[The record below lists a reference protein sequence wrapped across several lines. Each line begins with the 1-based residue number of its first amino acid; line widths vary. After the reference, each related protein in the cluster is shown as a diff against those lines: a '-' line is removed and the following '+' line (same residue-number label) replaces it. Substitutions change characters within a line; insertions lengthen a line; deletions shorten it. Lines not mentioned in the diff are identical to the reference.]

1 MKKIFKEL
9 FELFVKSNKREPNAI
24 EMLQLKFKASQKA
37 SQQVGKGEVIPF
49 PPERITDW
57 TKARPQPPEIEIIDG
72 VQTTRGLGDL
82 FERQMKN
89 IGKKDPALYED
100 RGGNIIPAQFDES
113 PAFPSYTAKD
123 SLPPGGTRESVRKE
137 AIEKYGIQPERVDEI
152 MNTKFDEKLADE
164 VLKDLDLDDALPNY
178 KETPGEYSRRNT
190 PGSIENLREEMK
202 IAYRNEFDRLTG
214 NETAEEL
221 KEILKNLDTDGVP
234 FAAGGVAGLLG
245 ERTGY
250 AQGMDVVR
258 KQKKEIPEEIKK
270 KIFEMMMGTR
280 NLGKVIENSERTKS
294 RIGPEGVKAY
304 GLAEGGRTG
313 YNEGL
318 TAKQL
323 KRQETENLAAKVKEY
338 IDIKGSGSISGKQ
351 DMYSTGEKSAIK
363 LPEGTTSNVD
373 FINLIANL
381 DIPISE
387 KISLLGGVQYDKF
400 RNKIEKGD
408 KELFLED
415 PASSINRKI
424 GIGFDSGTGTTGSAK
439 YGIDD
444 KGFMFEIKKTFAEGG
459 PTSTGLNYL
468 LGEDDT
474 NSRVSYGAGG
484 RRGFL
489 KLLAGLGAAGAA
501 FKTGLMSLTKG
512 GVKPI
517 VKELISVPIGNP
529 QGMPVWFKP
538 LVNKIIKE
546 GDDVTKKFGTVDR
559 ELVHTKKLDK
569 FEEVTVYQDLSTG
582 NVRLE
587 YGPHLTDDTGKV
599 IRASNEP
606 NVVHL
611 EYKAPEVI
619 EPNPTTGKGGGKTK
633 DEFYAAES
641 EPEIVNWDGDIEMSG
656 INEVNTVDDLIA
668 DTSKLQKYATDN
680 KLTIKELSDSMKKQK
695 YKNKLDSDPMEQV
708 NYIENKQ
715 GMDAMDYIDEGA
727 RVGDF
732 DPKGYRNYDTKGMNL
747 YDGVKKIKKAE
758 GGRIGYGKGD
768 IVTKG
773 IPALLD
779 LVKNKFGK
787 KAITTADKIKTPQK
801 TLDREMFSKFK
812 DRNPDPKRQITDD
825 EFQDLME
832 EVGDLDAYNFDGT
845 IGSANKIRKEAKDY
859 QDYMYKQYK
868 MGKLDPVAGDKSP
881 GRKKFLQQKFDEMES
896 SGDPKLMTRDEIEEL
911 TFFDMGTEMDNFGL
925 SSAEKK
931 GKKLAD
937 SMSDAEIDLR
947 DEFPGIED
955 RLIKQILTDD
965 NPQRVAEVKQT
976 MREALE
982 MQNKGMSVDEI
993 IKTFKGTTR
1002 TKQAEG
1008 GRMDLWLGGGL
1019 KAGKSLTREMLKFM
1033 SKGSTNA
1040 KSPKE
1045 LLKLYNPKQFNRLLD
1060 NPLNTGKISPE
1071 TGETADEMILDLM
1084 GKMKEDRADM
1094 VGDLIGSAR
1103 RIKKVDDEILAYK
1116 NKIIKEMVDGGID
1129 EKTASS
1135 FADLMA
1141 KEMKEGAAPLL
1152 TSSPPKI
1159 TEQGLIELENI
1170 QKNLKTKGRK
1180 LNAAGGLAHLLGE

>member
-234 FAAGGVAGLLG
+234 FSEGGPADF
-245 ERTGY
+245 ENW
-250 AQGMDVVR
+250 
-258 KQKKEIPEEIKK
+258 KKGKDEFEKEQSKEELYREYLEQMRRK
-270 KIFEMMMGTR
+270 KIYDTR
-280 NLGKVIENSERTKS
+280 EN
-294 RIGPEGVKAY
+294 V
-304 GLAEGGRTG
+304 AEGGR
-313 YNEGL
+313 
-318 TAKQL
+318 
-323 KRQETENLAAKVKEY
+323 
-338 IDIKGSGSISGKQ
+338 
-351 DMYSTGEKSAIK
+351 
-363 LPEGTTSNVD
+363 
-373 FINLIANL
+373 
-381 DIPISE
+381 
-387 KISLLGGVQYDKF
+387 
-400 RNKIEKGD
+400 
-408 KELFLED
+408 
-415 PASSINRKI
+415 
-424 GIGFDSGTGTTGSAK
+424 
-439 YGIDD
+439 
-444 KGFMFEIKKTFAEGG
+444 

-501 FKTGLMSLTKG
+501 FKTGLLGLTKG
-512 GVKPI
+512 GGKKVATE
-517 VKELISVPIGNP
+517 VAKEAATGGAPP
-529 QGMPVWFKP
+529 HFFK
-538 LVNKIIKE
+538 LVAKIKAL
-546 GDDVTKKFGTVDR
+546 GDDVTEVLAYKDR
-559 ELVHTKKLDK
+559 QKVTKYKDFELT
-569 FEEVTVYQDLSTG
+569 EDL
-582 NVRLE
+582 
-587 YGPHLTDDTGKV
+587 
-599 IRASNEP
+599 
-606 NVVHL
+606 
-611 EYKAPEVI
+611 
-619 EPNPTTGKGGGKTK
+619 TTGRQEIQRYKVLDDERGAADYYGQPLTEETYMGYSPGEEIFQETAKGKTKITKTQPEYEEGTAYIRSDKQFSGDVVDEMSGIADDIYEEAGVPIPEAIRKGKADGGRMGYAGGGMGKRAFLKMLGGVGAGIAGLKTGLLGLTKGGGKKVATEAVK
-633 DEFYAAES
+633 EAATGGPPPHFFKLVAKIKALGDESTA
-641 EPEIVNWDGDIEMSG
+641 
-656 INEVNTVDDLIA
+656 
-668 DTSKLQKYATDN
+668 KYATKDREVVTRY
-680 KLTIKELSDSMKKQK
+680 KDYTLTEDITTGEKTIQRFKQSEADF
-695 YKNKLDSDPMEQV
+695 YDEPLMEEV
-708 NYIENKQ
+708 YMSHRPGE
-715 GMDAMDYIDEGA
+715 MTEGA
-727 RVGDF
+727 GGKFIKTADE
-732 DPKGYRNYDTKGMNL
+732 YTEDTSFLRTSRGNQGEVMDTV
-747 YDGVKKIKKAE
+747 DGLPDDLLEELGETIVKKAG
-758 GGRIGYGKGD
+758 GGRIGYAG
-768 IVTKG
+768 
-773 IPALLD
+773 
-779 LVKNKFGK
+779 GK
-787 KAITTADKIKTPQK
+787 KVVQGLISLLNKKAGKNVLTTADKLPIPKKTI
-801 TLDREMFSKFK
+801 DRDMFRQANNRLNK
-812 DRNPDPKRQITDD
+812 KRQLTDQ
-825 EFQDLME
+825 E
-832 EVGDLDAYNFDGT
+832 
-845 IGSANKIRKEAKDY
+845 I
-859 QDYMYKQYK
+859 QDYEMELGDSETWMSEGTVGEAENALKNQKAYQAEMYQQYK

-881 GRKKFLQQKFDEMES
+881 ARKRFLEKKLEEMLLS
-896 SGDPKLMTRDEIEEL
+896 DDPKLMTKDEIEEL
-911 TFFDMGTEMDNFGL
+911 TFFDMGTEIDQMRKSKPKSIIPKDEYAEYKKDFDKEILGKTDDIDISQGMIDLDEMNFTKNAQAAKKAID
-925 SSAEKK
+925 STSAEKK

-993 IKTFKGTTR
+993 IQTFKGTTR

-1008 GRMDLWLGGGL
+1008 GRMGLWLGGGL
-1019 KAGKSLTREMLKFM
+1019 TAGKGLTREMLKFM

-1045 LLKLYNPKQFNRLLD
+1045 LLKLYNPKQFNRLLN
-1060 NPLNTGKISPE
+1060 NPLNTGKISPA
-1071 TGETADEMILDLM
+1071 TGETADEMILDM
-1084 GKMKEDRADM
+1084 INKTKEDRADM

-1103 RIKKVDDEILAYK
+1103 KIKKVDDDIIAYK
-1116 NKIIKEMVDGGID
+1116 NKIIKDMIEGGID
-1129 EKTASS
+1129 KETANS
-1135 FADLMA
+1135 FANKIATD
-1141 KEMKEGAAPLL
+1141 MKEEAAPQL
-1152 TSSPPKI
+1152 TSYIPKI

-1180 LNAAGGLAHLLGE
+1180 LNATGGLANLLGE

>member
-100 RGGNIIPAQFDES
+100 RGGNIIPAQFEDLSGELTS
-113 PAFPSYTAKD
+113 VPNRPGQSGLSYETKN
-123 SLPPGGTRESVRKE
+123 KE
-137 AIEKYGIQPERVDEI
+137 AIQR
-152 MNTKFDEKLADE
+152 
-164 VLKDLDLDDALPNY
+164 LKDKMKKDPDDALPNY
-178 KETPGEYSRRNT
+178 TETPGEYSRRNT

-234 FAAGGVAGLLG
+234 FAEGGPAEESKFKSTLKSMLSNTEGGVRWNPEKQEYEMGG
-245 ERTGY
+245 GY
-250 AQGMDVVR
+250 YDDDKMFQIVIGKDGR
-258 KQKKEIPEEIKK
+258 KEVLFKK
-270 KIFEMMMGTR
+270 KF
-280 NLGKVIENSERTKS
+280 N
-294 RIGPEGVKAY
+294 
-304 GLAEGGRTG
+304 
-313 YNEGL
+313 
-318 TAKQL
+318 Q
-323 KRQETENLAAKVKEY
+323 
-338 IDIKGSGSISGKQ
+338 
-351 DMYSTGEKSAIK
+351 
-363 LPEGTTSNVD
+363 
-373 FINLIANL
+373 
-381 DIPISE
+381 
-387 KISLLGGVQYDKF
+387 
-400 RNKIEKGD
+400 
-408 KELFLED
+408 
-415 PASSINRKI
+415 
-424 GIGFDSGTGTTGSAK
+424 
-439 YGIDD
+439 
-444 KGFMFEIKKTFAEGG
+444 GG

-732 DPKGYRNYDTKGMNL
+732 DSKGYRNYDTKGMNL
-747 YDGVKKIKKAE
+747 YDGIKKIEKAE
-758 GGRIGYGKGD
+758 GGRIGYAG
-768 IVTKG
+768 
-773 IPALLD
+773 
-779 LVKNKFGK
+779 GK
-787 KAITTADKIKTPQK
+787 KVVQGLISLLNKKAGKNVLTTADKLPIPKKTI
-801 TLDREMFSKFK
+801 DRDMFRQANNRLNK
-812 DRNPDPKRQITDD
+812 KRQLTDQ
-825 EFQDLME
+825 E
-832 EVGDLDAYNFDGT
+832 
-845 IGSANKIRKEAKDY
+845 I
-859 QDYMYKQYK
+859 QDYEMELGDSETWMSEGTVGEAENALKNQKAYQAEMYQQYK

-881 GRKKFLQQKFDEMES
+881 ARKRFLEKKLEEMLLS
-896 SGDPKLMTRDEIEEL
+896 DDPKLMTKDEIEEL
-911 TFFDMGTEMDNFGL
+911 TFFDMGTEIDQMRKSKPKSIIPKDEYAEYKNDFNKEIL
-925 SSAEKK
+925 NMSPAEKK

-993 IKTFKGTTR
+993 IQTFKGTTR

-1019 KAGKSLTREMLKFM
+1019 KAGKGLTREMLKFM
-1033 SKGSTNA
+1033 AKGSSHG
-1040 KSPKE
+1040 KSPAE
-1045 LLKLYNPKQFNRLLD
+1045 MLKLVNPKQIEKFLNDPSLPLKFNKDTGIMASDTVKDMIKKTETDRTDMIEQLL
-1060 NPLNTGKISPE
+1060 S
-1071 TGETADEMILDLM
+1071 
-1084 GKMKEDRADM
+1084 
-1094 VGDLIGSAR
+1094 SAR
-1103 RIKKVDDEILAYK
+1103 NIKKGDDNLLTYK
-1116 NKIIKEMVDGGID
+1116 NQIIEEMVSKGMDR
-1129 EKTASS
+1129 KTAKDFTETLSES
-1135 FADLMA
+1135 LL
-1141 KEMKEGAAPLL
+1141 KEVG
-1152 TSSPPKI
+1152 PKQGFPKV

-1170 QKNLKTKGRK
+1170 QKNLITKDRQ
-1180 LNAAGGLAHLLGE
+1180 LQATGGLANLLGE

>member
-1 MKKIFKEL
+1 MM
-9 FELFVKSNKREPNAI
+9 RC
-24 EMLQLKFKASQKA
+24 Q
-37 SQQVGKGEVIPF
+37 
-49 PPERITDW
+49 IT
-57 TKARPQPPEIEIIDG
+57 T
-72 VQTTRGLGDL
+72 
-82 FERQMKN
+82 
-89 IGKKDPALYED
+89 
-100 RGGNIIPAQFDES
+100 
-113 PAFPSYTAKD
+113 
-123 SLPPGGTRESVRKE
+123 
-137 AIEKYGIQPERVDEI
+137 
-152 MNTKFDEKLADE
+152 
-164 VLKDLDLDDALPNY
+164 
-178 KETPGEYSRRNT
+178 ETPGEYSRRNT

-245 ERTGY
+245 E
-250 AQGMDVVR
+250 
-258 KQKKEIPEEIKK
+258 
-270 KIFEMMMGTR
+270 
-280 NLGKVIENSERTKS
+280 
-294 RIGPEGVKAY
+294 
-304 GLAEGGRTG
+304 RTG

-747 YDGVKKIKKAE
+747 YDGIKKIEKAE
-758 GGRIGYGKGD
+758 GGRIGYAG
-768 IVTKG
+768 
-773 IPALLD
+773 
-779 LVKNKFGK
+779 GK
-787 KAITTADKIKTPQK
+787 KVVQGLISLLNKKAGKNVLTTADKLPIPKKTI
-801 TLDREMFSKFK
+801 DRDMFRQANNRLNK
-812 DRNPDPKRQITDD
+812 KRQLTDQ
-825 EFQDLME
+825 E
-832 EVGDLDAYNFDGT
+832 
-845 IGSANKIRKEAKDY
+845 I
-859 QDYMYKQYK
+859 QDYEMELGDSETWMSEGTVGEAENALKNQKAYQAEMYQQYK

-881 GRKKFLQQKFDEMES
+881 ARKRFLEQKLEDMEG
-896 SGDPKLMTRDEIEEL
+896 SGDKRLMTRDEIEEL
-911 TFFDMGTEMDNFGL
+911 STFDLGTEMDNFGL

-993 IKTFKGTTR
+993 IQTFKGTTR

-1060 NPLNTGKISPE
+1060 NPLNTGKISPA
-1071 TGETADEMILDLM
+1071 TGETADEMILDM
-1084 GKMKEDRADM
+1084 INRTKEDRADM

-1180 LNAAGGLAHLLGE
+1180 LNATGGLANLLGE

>member
-1 MKKIFKEL
+1 MKKIFAEL
-9 FELFVKSNKREPNAI
+9 FEQFVKSNKREPKGMELI
-24 EMLQLKFKASQKA
+24 QLKFKANKLQREADKII
-37 SQQVGKGEVIPF
+37 EF
-49 PPERITDW
+49 PRN
-57 TKARPQPPEIEIIDG
+57 K
-72 VQTTRGLGDL
+72 
-82 FERQMKN
+82 
-89 IGKKDPALYED
+89 
-100 RGGNIIPAQFDES
+100 
-113 PAFPSYTAKD
+113 
-123 SLPPGGTRESVRKE
+123 
-137 AIEKYGIQPERVDEI
+137 IQP
-152 MNTKFDEKLADE
+152 
-164 VLKDLDLDDALPNY
+164 LDPDDALPNY
-178 KETPGEYSRRNT
+178 TETPGEYSRRNT

-234 FAAGGVAGLLG
+234 FSEGGPADF
-245 ERTGY
+245 ENW
-250 AQGMDVVR
+250 
-258 KQKKEIPEEIKK
+258 KKGKDEFEKEQSKEELYREYLEQMRRK
-270 KIFEMMMGTR
+270 KIYDTR
-280 NLGKVIENSERTKS
+280 EN
-294 RIGPEGVKAY
+294 V
-304 GLAEGGRTG
+304 AEGGR
-313 YNEGL
+313 
-318 TAKQL
+318 
-323 KRQETENLAAKVKEY
+323 
-338 IDIKGSGSISGKQ
+338 
-351 DMYSTGEKSAIK
+351 
-363 LPEGTTSNVD
+363 
-373 FINLIANL
+373 
-381 DIPISE
+381 
-387 KISLLGGVQYDKF
+387 
-400 RNKIEKGD
+400 
-408 KELFLED
+408 
-415 PASSINRKI
+415 
-424 GIGFDSGTGTTGSAK
+424 
-439 YGIDD
+439 
-444 KGFMFEIKKTFAEGG
+444 

-747 YDGVKKIKKAE
+747 YDGVKKIEKAE
-758 GGRIGYGKGD
+758 GGRIGYAG
-768 IVTKG
+768 
-773 IPALLD
+773 
-779 LVKNKFGK
+779 GK
-787 KAITTADKIKTPQK
+787 KVVQGLISLLNKKAGKNVLTTADKLPIPKKTI
-801 TLDREMFSKFK
+801 DRDMFRQANNRLNK
-812 DRNPDPKRQITDD
+812 KRQLTDQ
-825 EFQDLME
+825 E
-832 EVGDLDAYNFDGT
+832 
-845 IGSANKIRKEAKDY
+845 I
-859 QDYMYKQYK
+859 QDYEMELGDSETWMSEGTVGEAENALKNQKAYQAEMYQQYK

-881 GRKKFLQQKFDEMES
+881 ARKRFLEQKLEDMEG
-896 SGDPKLMTRDEIEEL
+896 SGDKRLMTRDEIEEL
-911 TFFDMGTEMDNFGL
+911 STFDLGTEMDNFGL

-993 IKTFKGTTR
+993 IQTFKGTTR

-1060 NPLNTGKISPE
+1060 NPLNTGKISPA
-1071 TGETADEMILDLM
+1071 TGETADEMILDM
-1084 GKMKEDRADM
+1084 INRTKEDRADM

-1180 LNAAGGLAHLLGE
+1180 LNATGGLANLLGE

>member
-113 PAFPSYTAKD
+113 PAFPSYTAKETED
-123 SLPPGGTRESVRKE
+123 QIIAKLKNKSLDP
-137 AIEKYGIQPERVDEI
+137 
-152 MNTKFDEKLADE
+152 
-164 VLKDLDLDDALPNY
+164 DDALPNY
-178 KETPGEYSRRNT
+178 TETPGEYSRRNT

-245 ERTGY
+245 E
-250 AQGMDVVR
+250 
-258 KQKKEIPEEIKK
+258 K
-270 KIFEMMMGTR
+270 
-280 NLGKVIENSERTKS
+280 
-294 RIGPEGVKAY
+294 
-304 GLAEGGRTG
+304 TG

-459 PTSTGLNYL
+459 STSTGLNYL

-501 FKTGLMSLTKG
+501 FKTGLLGLTKG
-512 GVKPI
+512 GGKKVATE
-517 VKELISVPIGNP
+517 VAKEAATGGAPTHF
-529 QGMPVWFKP
+529 FK
-538 LVNKIIKE
+538 LVAKIKAL
-546 GDDVTKKFGTVDR
+546 GD
-559 ELVHTKKLDK
+559 E
-569 FEEVTVYQDLSTG
+569 ST
-582 NVRLE
+582 
-587 YGPHLTDDTGKV
+587 
-599 IRASNEP
+599 A
-606 NVVHL
+606 
-611 EYKAPEVI
+611 
-619 EPNPTTGKGGGKTK
+619 
-633 DEFYAAES
+633 
-641 EPEIVNWDGDIEMSG
+641 
-656 INEVNTVDDLIA
+656 
-668 DTSKLQKYATDN
+668 KYATKDREVVTRY
-680 KLTIKELSDSMKKQK
+680 KDYTLTEDITTGEKTIQRFKQSEADF
-695 YKNKLDSDPMEQV
+695 YDEPLMEEV
-708 NYIENKQ
+708 YMSHRPGE
-715 GMDAMDYIDEGA
+715 MTEGA
-727 RVGDF
+727 GGKFIKTADE
-732 DPKGYRNYDTKGMNL
+732 YTEDTSFLRTSRGNQGEVMDTV
-747 YDGVKKIKKAE
+747 DGIPDDLLEELGETIVKKAD
-758 GGRIGYGKGD
+758 GGRIGYAG
-768 IVTKG
+768 
-773 IPALLD
+773 
-779 LVKNKFGK
+779 GK
-787 KAITTADKIKTPQK
+787 KVVQGLISLLNKKAGKNVLTTADKLPIPKKTI
-801 TLDREMFSKFK
+801 DRDMFRQANNRLNK
-812 DRNPDPKRQITDD
+812 KRQLTDQ
-825 EFQDLME
+825 EIQDYEME
-832 EVGDLDAYNFDGT
+832 LGDSETWMSEGTVG
-845 IGSANKIRKEAKDY
+845 EAENALKNYKAY
-859 QDYMYKQYK
+859 QDDMFRDYKA
-868 MGKLDPVAGDKSP
+868 GKLDPVAGDKSP
-881 GRKKFLQQKFDEMES
+881 ARKRFLEQKFDEMES

-911 TFFDMGTEMDNFGL
+911 TFFDLGTEMDNFGL

-993 IKTFKGTTR
+993 IQTFKGTTR

-1180 LNAAGGLAHLLGE
+1180 LNATGGLAHLLGE

>member
-24 EMLQLKFKASQKA
+24 EMLQIKFKASQKA

-100 RGGNIIPAQFDES
+100 RGGNIIPAQFKDL
-113 PAFPSYTAKD
+113 TKD

-178 KETPGEYSRRNT
+178 TETPGEYSRRNT

-245 ERTGY
+245 E
-250 AQGMDVVR
+250 
-258 KQKKEIPEEIKK
+258 K
-270 KIFEMMMGTR
+270 
-280 NLGKVIENSERTKS
+280 
-294 RIGPEGVKAY
+294 
-304 GLAEGGRTG
+304 TG

-323 KRQETENLAAKVKEY
+323 KRQETENLAAKVKES

-459 PTSTGLNYL
+459 STSTGLNYL

-501 FKTGLMSLTKG
+501 FKTGLLGLTK
-512 GVKPI
+512 
-517 VKELISVPIGNP
+517 S
-529 QGMPVWFKP
+529 
-538 LVNKIIKE
+538 
-546 GDDVTKKFGTVDR
+546 
-559 ELVHTKKLDK
+559 
-569 FEEVTVYQDLSTG
+569 
-582 NVRLE
+582 
-587 YGPHLTDDTGKV
+587 
-599 IRASNEP
+599 
-606 NVVHL
+606 
-611 EYKAPEVI
+611 
-619 EPNPTTGKGGGKTK
+619 GGKK
-633 DEFYAAES
+633 VVAKVAAEAATS
-641 EPEIVNWDGDIEMSG
+641 GAPPHFLKLVAKIKALGDES
-656 INEVNTVDDLIA
+656 TA
-668 DTSKLQKYATDN
+668 KYATKDREVVTRY
-680 KLTIKELSDSMKKQK
+680 KDYTLTEDITTGEKTIQRFKQSEADF
-695 YKNKLDSDPMEQV
+695 YDEPLMEEV
-708 NYIENKQ
+708 YMSHRPGE
-715 GMDAMDYIDEGA
+715 MTEGA
-727 RVGDF
+727 GGKFIKTADE
-732 DPKGYRNYDTKGMNL
+732 YTEDTSFLRTSRGNQGEVMDTV
-747 YDGVKKIKKAE
+747 DGLPDDLLEELGETIVKKAG
-758 GGRIGYGKGD
+758 GGRIGYAG
-768 IVTKG
+768 
-773 IPALLD
+773 
-779 LVKNKFGK
+779 GK
-787 KAITTADKIKTPQK
+787 KVVQGLISLLNKKAGKNVLTTADKLPIPKK
-801 TLDREMFSKFK
+801 TLDRDMFNAANNRFNK
-812 DRNPDPKRQITDD
+812 KRQLTDD
-825 EFQDLME
+825 EIREYE
-832 EVGDLDAYNFDGT
+832 EEIGDSETWMSEGT
-845 IGSANKIRKEAKDY
+845 VEEAEKALKDRKAEEA
-859 QDYMYKQYK
+859 YMYVQYK

-881 GRKKFLQQKFDEMES
+881 DRKRFLEQKFDEMEM
-896 SGDPKLMTRDEIEEL
+896 SGDKKLMTRDEIEEL
-911 TFFDMGTEMDNFGL
+911 STFDLGTEMDNFVL

-955 RLIKQILTDD
+955 RLIKQILIDD

-993 IKTFKGTTR
+993 IQTFKGTTR

-1180 LNAAGGLAHLLGE
+1180 LNATGGLAHLLGE

>member
-113 PAFPSYTAKD
+113 PAFPSYTAKETED
-123 SLPPGGTRESVRKE
+123 QIIAKLKNKSLDP
-137 AIEKYGIQPERVDEI
+137 
-152 MNTKFDEKLADE
+152 
-164 VLKDLDLDDALPNY
+164 DDALPNY
-178 KETPGEYSRRNT
+178 TETPGEYSRRNT

-234 FAAGGVAGLLG
+234 FSEGGPADF
-245 ERTGY
+245 ENW
-250 AQGMDVVR
+250 
-258 KQKKEIPEEIKK
+258 KKGKDEFEKEQSKEELYREYLEQMRRK
-270 KIFEMMMGTR
+270 KIYDTR
-280 NLGKVIENSERTKS
+280 EN
-294 RIGPEGVKAY
+294 V
-304 GLAEGGRTG
+304 AEGGR
-313 YNEGL
+313 
-318 TAKQL
+318 
-323 KRQETENLAAKVKEY
+323 
-338 IDIKGSGSISGKQ
+338 
-351 DMYSTGEKSAIK
+351 
-363 LPEGTTSNVD
+363 
-373 FINLIANL
+373 
-381 DIPISE
+381 
-387 KISLLGGVQYDKF
+387 
-400 RNKIEKGD
+400 
-408 KELFLED
+408 
-415 PASSINRKI
+415 
-424 GIGFDSGTGTTGSAK
+424 
-439 YGIDD
+439 
-444 KGFMFEIKKTFAEGG
+444 

-501 FKTGLMSLTKG
+501 FKTGLLGLGKGATKKVATEAVKEAATGGPPPHFFKLVAKIKALGDDVTETAALADRQTVKKYKDFELTEDLTTGRQEIQRYKVLDDGQGQADYYGNPLTEETYMSYTPGETIIGKGNKPIKTQPDYQEGTAYIRSDREYAGDVVDEMSGIADDIYEEVGEAIPEAIRKGKAGGGRMGYAGGGMGKRAFLKMLGGVGAGIAGLKTGLLGLTKG
-512 GVKPI
+512 GGKKVATEVAKEVATSGAPPPHFFKLVAKIKALGADATPKYANQPRETITRYKDFELTEQLDTGRTTVQRFKQSEADYYDEPLMEEVYMSHRPGEMTEGAGGKFIKTADEYTEDTSFLRTSRGNRGDVMDTVDGIPDDLLEELGETI
-517 VKELISVPIGNP
+517 VKKADGGRMGYAGGKKVVQGLISLLN
-529 QGMPVWFKP
+529 
-538 LVNKIIKE
+538 
-546 GDDVTKKFGTVDR
+546 
-559 ELVHTKKLDK
+559 
-569 FEEVTVYQDLSTG
+569 
-582 NVRLE
+582 
-587 YGPHLTDDTGKV
+587 
-599 IRASNEP
+599 
-606 NVVHL
+606 
-611 EYKAPEVI
+611 
-619 EPNPTTGKGGGKTK
+619 
-633 DEFYAAES
+633 
-641 EPEIVNWDGDIEMSG
+641 
-656 INEVNTVDDLIA
+656 
-668 DTSKLQKYATDN
+668 
-680 KLTIKELSDSMKKQK
+680 
-695 YKNKLDSDPMEQV
+695 
-708 NYIENKQ
+708 
-715 GMDAMDYIDEGA
+715 
-727 RVGDF
+727 
-732 DPKGYRNYDTKGMNL
+732 
-747 YDGVKKIKKAE
+747 KKA
-758 GGRIGYGKGD
+758 GKN
-768 IVTKG
+768 V
-773 IPALLD
+773 L
-779 LVKNKFGK
+779 
-787 KAITTADKIKTPQK
+787 TTADKLPIPKKTI
-801 TLDREMFSKFK
+801 DRDMFRQANNRLNK
-812 DRNPDPKRQITDD
+812 KRQLTDQ
-825 EFQDLME
+825 E
-832 EVGDLDAYNFDGT
+832 
-845 IGSANKIRKEAKDY
+845 I
-859 QDYMYKQYK
+859 QDYEMELGDSETWMSEGTVGEAENALKNQKAYQAEMYQQYK

-881 GRKKFLQQKFDEMES
+881 ARKRFLEQKLEDMEG
-896 SGDPKLMTRDEIEEL
+896 SGDKRLMTRDEIEEL
-911 TFFDMGTEMDNFGL
+911 STFDLGTEMDNFGL

-993 IKTFKGTTR
+993 IQTFKGTTR

-1060 NPLNTGKISPE
+1060 NPLNTGKISPA
-1071 TGETADEMILDLM
+1071 TGETADEMILDM
-1084 GKMKEDRADM
+1084 INKTKEDRADM

-1103 RIKKVDDEILAYK
+1103 KIKKVDDDIIAYK
-1116 NKIIKEMVDGGID
+1116 NKIIKDMIEGGID
-1129 EKTASS
+1129 KETASS

-1180 LNAAGGLAHLLGE
+1180 LNATGGLAHLLGE